1 MVKAYYPDNAYEAMK
16 ARSEAPGA
24 LLVSGGTDVMVRK
37 PEADAVIILNGA
49 EDLKKIREEEDG
61 SLFVG
66 AEVTY
71 DAMMQDHRV
80 PDIFRTCIPGIASP
94 AIRDAGTMV
103 GNICNASPA
112 GDTLPVLSIM
122 NAKVVIG
129 SLEPSGKEVYRTEE
143 LLSFIQGIRKID
155 LSPTEVVL
163 GVSLPLSDWEKENI
177 CYYQKVGSRR
187 AEAIS
192 KVSFAASAR
201 VEDGDVTDFRAAFG
215 SVGIKPVRFPDLEK
229 KYAGRKVSE
238 LISMKEDVTEDFM
251 AGIHPIDDQRS
262 TAAYRKQV
270 CANLFSDF
278 LTGLGG

>member
-1 MVKAYYPDNAYEAMK
+1 MVKAYYPVNAYEAMK
-16 ARSEAPGA
+16 ARLEAPGA

-37 PEADAVIILNGA
+37 PEAEPVITLNGA
-49 EDLKKIREEEDG
+49 EDLAKIREEEDG

-71 DAMMQDHRV
+71 DDMMLDHRV
-80 PDIFRTCIPGIASP
+80 PEIFRTCIPGIASP
-94 AIRDAGTMV
+94 AIRNAGTMT

-129 SLEPSGKEVYRTEE
+129 SLEPSGKEVNRTEE
-143 LLSFIQGIRKID
+143 LLSFIQGVRKID
-155 LSPTEVVL
+155 LAPTEVVL
-163 GVSLPLSDWEKENI
+163 GVCLPLSDWEGQNV

-192 KVSFAASAR
+192 KVSFAASAK
-201 VEDGDVTDFRAAFG
+201 VEDGVVIELRAAWG
-215 SVGIKPVRFPDLEK
+215 SVGIKPVRFPNLEK
-229 KYAGRKVSE
+229 KYAGQKAAD
-238 LISMKEDVTEDFM
+238 LIAKKADVTADFM
-251 AGIHPIDDQRS
+251 EGIHPIDDQRS
-262 TAAYRKQV
+262 TAVYRKQV

-278 LTGLGG
+278 IDSLGG